1 MRTTKK
7 IGITLAAVGFLPL
20 RTIKAIFGLPVF
32 IKNFFSLCFQARE
45 GWKLSLFPM
54 LADRY
59 EQSGVASGH
68 YFHMDLWAARLVYS
82 LKCDKPVDVGSRVD
96 GFVAH
101 VLSFRDIEVFDVR
114 PLVSKVHGLVFH
126 QINMTEPNVAPIEY
140 SDCVTS
146 LHTLEHFGLGRYGDK
161 VDMHGWETGLQNLAR
176 MVSVG
181 GNLIIAVPVGRERIE
196 FDAHRVFDPE
206 TIIAAVT
213 ALGLEI
219 KTYAAVDDNGCF
231 HEQARISD
239 SKGYEY
245 GCGCFHFVKPEI
257 TTGTL

>member
-1 MRTTKK
+1 MRATKK
-7 IGITLAAVGFLPL
+7 IGITLAAVGFLPI
-20 RTIKAIFGLPVF
+20 RMVKAIFGLPVF
-32 IKNFFSLCFQARE
+32 IKNFINVCFQDKS

-82 LKCDKPVDVGSRVD
+82 LQCSKPVDVGSRVD

-101 VLSFRDIEVFDVR
+101 VLTFRDIEVFDVR
-114 PLVSKVHGLVFH
+114 PLVSKVRGLIFQ
-126 QINMTEPNVAPIEY
+126 QINMTEPNAAPIGY

-161 VDMHGWETGLQNLAR
+161 VDMHGWKTGLQNLAR
-176 MVSVG
+176 MVKEG

-206 TIIAAVT
+206 TIIAAAT
-213 ALGLEI
+213 ALGLKME
-219 KTYAAVDDNGCF
+219 TYAAVDDEGCF
-231 HEQARISD
+231 HEQAGITD
-239 SKGYEY
+239 SGCYEY
-245 GCGCFHFVKPEI
+245 GCGCFHFVKPKI
-257 TTGTL
+257 STGIL